1 MLNFCPYAW
10 RRFMPFFLI
19 CKIHIE
25 QLIHYGY
32 SIFEFCHSGWIVQ
45 RKSLIST

>member
-10 RRFMPFFLI
+10 WRFTPFFLI

-32 SIFEFCHSGWIVQ
+32 SIFKFSHSGWIVQ